1 MNIDKLFSIAG
12 SALDAQRQRL
22 NIIAG
27 NLANASST
35 RSPGG
40 GPYVRRDVVFQ
51 SVNEGSPFQKV
62 FSTALGGSVQP
73 SGVKI
78 LRVIED
84 PRPPRQ
90 VYDPSHPDADARGFV
105 ALPNVNVIEEMTNML
120 ATSRSYEAN
129 LAVLDTGKTLAMR
142 VLDLA
147 R

>member
-1 MNIDKLFSIAG
+1 MNVDRLFDIVG

-22 NIIAG
+22 NIISG
-27 NLANASST
+27 NLANAGST

-51 SVNEGSPFQKV
+51 SVNHGSPFGQV
-62 FSTALGGSVQP
+62 FSAEFGGATEP
-73 SGVKI
+73 NGV
-78 LRVIED
+78 RVSKVIAD

-90 VYDPSHPDADARGFV
+90 VYDPKHPDADTKGFV
-105 ALPNVNVIEEMTNML
+105 AMPNVNVLEEMTNLL

-129 LAVLDTGKTLAMR
+129 LAVLDTGKNMALR

>member
-1 MNIDKLFSIAG
+1 MNVDRLFDVVG

-22 NIIAG
+22 NIISG
-27 NLANASST
+27 NLANAGST
-35 RSPGG
+35 RSPNG

-51 SVNEGSPFQKV
+51 SVNHGSPFEQV
-62 FSTALGGSVQP
+62 FSAEFGGTTEP
-73 SGVKI
+73 NGV
-78 LRVIED
+78 RVSKVIAD

-90 VYDPSHPDADARGFV
+90 VYDPKHPDSDAKGFV
-105 ALPNVNVIEEMTNML
+105 AMPNVNVLEEMTNLL

-129 LAVLDTGKTLAMR
+129 LAVLDTGKNMALR

>member
-1 MNIDKLFSIAG
+1 MNIDRLFDVVG

-22 NIIAG
+22 NIISG

-35 RSPGG
+35 RSPEG

-51 SVNEGSPFQKV
+51 SVNHGSPFERV
-62 FSTALGGSVQP
+62 FSKEFGGTTEP
-73 SGVKI
+73 NGVKVSRI
-78 LRVIED
+78 IND
-84 PRPPRQ
+84 PRPSRQ
-90 VYDPSHPDADARGFV
+90 IYDPKHPDADKRGFV
-105 ALPNVNVIEEMTNML
+105 AMPNVNVLEEMTNLL

-129 LAVLDTGKTLAMR
+129 LSVLDTGKNMALR

>member
-1 MNIDKLFSIAG
+1 MNVDRLFDVVG

-22 NIIAG
+22 NIISG
-27 NLANASST
+27 NLANAGST
-35 RSPGG
+35 RSPNG

-51 SVNEGSPFQKV
+51 SVNHGSPFEQV
-62 FSTALGGSVQP
+62 FSAEFGGTMEP
-73 SGVKI
+73 NGVRISK
-78 LRVIED
+78 VISD

-90 VYDPSHPDADARGFV
+90 VYDPKHPDADGRGFV
-105 ALPNVNVIEEMTNML
+105 ALPNVNVLEEMTNLL

-129 LAVLDTGKTLAMR
+129 LAVLDTGKNMALR

>member
-1 MNIDKLFSIAG
+1 M
-12 SALDAQRQRL
+12 
-22 NIIAG
+22 
-27 NLANASST
+27 
-35 RSPGG
+35 
-40 GPYVRRDVVFQ
+40 
-51 SVNEGSPFQKV
+51 
-62 FSTALGGSVQP
+62 
-73 SGVKI
+73 
-78 LRVIED
+78 IED

-129 LAVLDTGKTLAMR
+129 LAVLDTGKTLALR

>member
-1 MNIDKLFSIAG
+1 MNIHQLFSIVG

-35 RSPGG
+35 RAPGG
-40 GPYVRRDVVFQ
+40 GPYIRRDVVFQ
-51 SVNEGSPFQKV
+51 SVNESSPFQKV
-62 FSTALGGSVQP
+62 FSTALGGAVQP
-73 SGVKI
+73 SGVRI
-78 LRVIED
+78 SQVIED

-120 ATSRSYEAN
+120 AVSRSYEAN
-129 LAVLDTGKTLAMR
+129 LAVLDTGKTLALR